1 MRLFVTLNFV
11 GPSPILSPLGPIKYR
26 FFFLIPCSVYKY
38 SSLRSINTLFC
49 LPITSFPYTTQEEE
63 EFGVIANHITKHF
76 SSCCY
81 LSTFL
86 LSILLQCLNELYL
99 SLYHPSSLP
108 IYSFRVIIIFS
119 REFL

>member
-26 FFFLIPCSVYKY
+26 LCFFDILFSVT
-38 SSLRSINTLFC
+38 LSINTLFC

-76 SSCCY
+76 SSSCY